1 MAQTYR
7 SRFLSVVQRNEEQ
20 MAALLASLAS
30 YASRELMRAAD
41 SEGVIPKGATFDVQR
56 AIGDRVM
63 ATFLG
68 QMGGGNRGPFRVLPD
83 GTVYPLSPYMRA
95 LWSNVE
101 QATRIYVEKHGSILD
116 RYLRRAP
123 EVAMA
128 MRQATRNPFA
138 AARVASEQILKVF
151 KPNPLAQ
158 YEAPHTW
165 VDPTGYTLSD
175 RVWRMA
181 GNTRRKL
188 DMFLEERIAQGDGAL
203 RMSKDLEAFLQPGR
217 QLRRTTAPYGT
228 DASYDAMRLARTEI
242 ARAAARANEVSAA
255 MNPFVAGV
263 EVVLSPQHPCCDIC
277 DEAAESGPWPIDEI
291 PDKFRIPMHPHCMC
305 YYREALIDNPQE
317 VLDQLRQ
324 EISSRRRELTGLVG
338 PLQVAQFTRLLLS
351 GASVMG
357 VG

>member
-7 SRFLSVVQRNEEQ
+7 SRFLSVVRQNEEQ
-20 MAALLASLAS
+20 MAALLGSLAT
-30 YASRELMRAAD
+30 YATREIQRYAD
-41 SEGVIPKGATFDVQR
+41 ADGNVPISATFDIQAAV
-56 AIGDRVM
+56 GNRVM
-63 ATFLG
+63 AAFVGRIETG
-68 QMGGGNRGPFRVLPD
+68 ERVAFRVLRD
-83 GTVYPLSPYMRA
+83 GSLMPVSDYARI
-95 LWSNVE
+95 LWDKVE
-101 QATRIYVEKHGSILD
+101 QGTRIYVEKHAGLME
-116 RYLRRAP
+116 RYLQRDPTLLAAMQRAN
-123 EVAMA
+123 
-128 MRQATRNPFA
+128 RNPFT
-138 AARVASEQILKVF
+138 AARVASEQLIQVF
-151 KPNPLAQ
+151 KPNVLAQ

-165 VDPTGYTLSD
+165 VDPNGYTLSD
-175 RVWRMA
+175 RVWRTA

-242 ARAAARANEVSAA
+242 TRAAARANEVSAA
-255 MNPFVAGV
+255 MNPFVAGM

-277 DEAAESGPWPIDEI
+277 DEAAESGPWPVDEI

-305 YYREALIDNPQE
+305 YYREVLIDNPQE

-324 EISSRRRELTGLVG
+324 EIRSRRRELTGLVG